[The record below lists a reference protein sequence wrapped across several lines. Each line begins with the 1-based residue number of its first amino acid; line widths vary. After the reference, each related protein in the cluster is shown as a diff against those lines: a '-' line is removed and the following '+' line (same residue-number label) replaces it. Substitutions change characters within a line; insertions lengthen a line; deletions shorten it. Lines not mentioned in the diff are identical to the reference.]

1 MKNIVLIGMSG
12 AGKTIIGKALSM
24 ALNRRFVDTD
34 NSIENKTG
42 IKIEEIFKIYG
53 EDYFRKLEYQ
63 IINELYKEENLIIST
78 GGGIVLNNSN
88 ITMLKENG
96 ILILLES
103 SIDNLVKNIKNST
116 TKRPLLNDGEDIYNN
131 IKIMYDYR
139 KRLYLSSADF
149 IILVDGK
156 SIDEIVYEI
165 LRRCVKINSWGK

>member
-12 AGKTIIGKALSM
+12 VGKTTIGKALSIV
-24 ALNRRFVDTD
+24 LNRRFVDTD
-34 NSIENKTG
+34 NLIENKKG

-53 EDYFRKLEYQ
+53 EDYFRKLECQ

-78 GGGIVLNNSN
+78 GGGIVLNSNN

-96 ILILLES
+96 IMILLES
-103 SIDNLVKNIKNST
+103 SIDNLVNNIKNST
-116 TKRPLLNDGEDIYNN
+116 ARRPLLNNGEEIYNN
-131 IKIMYDYR
+131 MKIMYNHR

-149 IILVDGK
+149 IIFVDGK

-165 LRRCVKINSWGK
+165 LRRCVKINS